1 MGAKITAVCPNA
13 YFEVVKNLGTDRV
26 IDYQTQDFSQI
37 DERYEF
43 VFDAVGKSRF
53 SICRSLLKEDGVYIS
68 TELGSGLENIFLAI
82 KHKFTSGKKLLFPIP
97 SFTQEDIKFL
107 KTHDE
112 EGHFNPLIDR
122 VYKFN

>member
-1 MGAKITAVCPNA
+1 MEAKITTIYPGA
-13 YFEVVKNLGTDRV
+13 YFEVAKNLGADRV
-26 IDYQTQDFSQI
+26 IDYQTQDLSQI

-53 SICRSLLKEDGVYIS
+53 SICKSFLKENGVYIS
-68 TELGSGLENIFLAI
+68 TELGPGLENIFLAI

-107 KTHDE
+107 KAH
-112 EGHFNPLIDR
+112 
-122 VYKFN
+122 